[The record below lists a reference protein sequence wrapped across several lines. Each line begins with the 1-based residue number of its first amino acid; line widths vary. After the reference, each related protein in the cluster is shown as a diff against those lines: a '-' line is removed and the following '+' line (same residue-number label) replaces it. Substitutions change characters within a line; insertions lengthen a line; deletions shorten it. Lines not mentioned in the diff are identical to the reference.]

1 MNITV
6 IGTGYVGLVTGA
18 CLAYLGMNVLCMDRD
33 ENKIAMLKNLDIP
46 IYEPGLEEI
55 VRDTALSGHLSFTTS
70 INEAVKFSDAI
81 FIAVGTPTLPG
92 NIPDTSYV
100 IEAAKEIAVNM
111 NRHKVI
117 ITKSTVPVGTGQIIR
132 KEIESLLH
140 ERKKDIDFDIV
151 SNPEFLREGSAVK
164 DFMKPDRI
172 VIGAETQRA
181 IDIMK
186 KIYSIHISLEVPFLI
201 TNIETAEMI
210 KYASNGFLASKISFI
225 NEIANMCE
233 LCNADI
239 KTVSKA
245 MGLDTRIGNSFLNP
259 GPGYGGSC
267 FPKDTKAMLYIGKRI
282 GYIPRIIKSAV
293 KVNENQRLITLKKV
307 KTLLG
312 DLKGKTITILG
323 TAFKAGTDDIRES
336 PAVYAIKTLLK
347 EGCLIKVYD
356 PKALENTKKEL
367 YGMENIE
374 YHSDLYQSTVGSH
387 CIILFTEW
395 EEFLNIDF
403 LKLKSLVINPI
414 ILDLRNLYEPSFIKN
429 HGFIYKGV
437 GRE

>member
-33 ENKIAMLKNLDIP
+33 ESKINTLKNINLP

-55 VRDTALSGHLSFTTS
+55 VRDTVLSGHLNFTTS
-70 INEAVKFSDAI
+70 IEDAVRFADVI
-81 FIAVGTPTLPG
+81 FIAVGTPTLTD
-92 NIPDTSYV
+92 NTPDISSV
-100 IEAAKEIAVNM
+100 IEAVKEIAINM
-111 NRHKVI
+111 NSPKTI
-117 ITKSTVPVGTGQIIR
+117 ITKSTVPVGTGQII
-132 KEIESLLH
+132 KNEVKSLLI
-140 ERKKDIDFDIV
+140 EKKKNVCFDIV

-172 VIGAETQRA
+172 VIGVENQKAAEV
-181 IDIMK
+181 MK
-186 KIYSIHISLEVPFLI
+186 RIYSLHISLDIPLLV

-210 KYASNGFLASKISFI
+210 KYASNAFLASKISFI

-233 LCNADI
+233 LCSADI
-239 KTVSKA
+239 KVVSQA
-245 MGLDTRIGNSFLNP
+245 MGLDPRIGNSFLNP

-267 FPKDTKAMLYIGKRI
+267 FPKDTRAMLYIGKKI
-282 GYIPRIIKSAV
+282 GYIPRIIRSTV
-293 KVNENQRLITLKKV
+293 RVNENQRVLTIKKLKNM
-307 KTLLG
+307 LG
-312 DLKGKTITILG
+312 DLKGKTLTILG

-336 PAVYAIKTLLK
+336 PAIYAIKYLIK

-367 YGMENIE
+367 YDMKNIE
-374 YHSDLYQSTVGSH
+374 YCTNLYEASTGSD

-395 EEFLNIDF
+395 QEFLDIDF
-403 LKLKSLVINPI
+403 LKLKSLVKNPVF
-414 ILDLRNLYEPSFIKN
+414 LDLRNLYDPLTIRKYD
-429 HGFIYKGV
+429 FIYKGV
-437 GRE
+437 GRT

>member
-18 CLAYLGMNVLCMDRD
+18 CLAHLGMNVVCMDKD
-33 ENKIAMLKNLDIP
+33 ENKIAMLKNIDIP
-46 IYEPGLEEI
+46 IYEPDLEEI
-55 VRDTALSGHLSFTTS
+55 VKDTILSEHLRFTTS
-70 INEAVKFSDAI
+70 IEEAVKFADSI

-92 NIPDTSYV
+92 NVPDISSV
-100 IEAAKEIAVNM
+100 IEAAKEIAVHM
-111 NRHKVI
+111 NSYKAI
-117 ITKSTVPVGTGQIIR
+117 ITKSTVPVGTGQII
-132 KEIESLLH
+132 KNEIKKLLIG
-140 ERKKDIDFDIV
+140 EKKDIDFDIV

-172 VIGAETQRA
+172 VVGMETKRAES
-181 IDIMK
+181 IMK
-186 KIYSIHISLEVPFLI
+186 RIYSIHISLEVPFLI

-210 KYASNGFLASKISFI
+210 KYASNGFLASKISYI

-233 LCNADI
+233 LCNADV

-245 MGLDTRIGNSFLNP
+245 MGLDTRIGSSFLNP

-267 FPKDTKAMLYIGKRI
+267 FPKDTKAMLYIGKKI
-282 GYIPRIIKSAV
+282 GYIPKIIKSAI
-293 KVNENQRLITLKKV
+293 KVNENQRFMILKKV
-307 KTLLG
+307 KALLG
-312 DLKGKTITILG
+312 DLNGKTITVLG

-336 PAVYAIKTLLK
+336 PAVYTIKALLK
-347 EGCLIKVYD
+347 EGCSIKVYD

-367 YGMENIE
+367 YSMENIE
-374 YHSDLYQSTVGSH
+374 YHSDLYEAAVDSD

-395 EEFLNIDF
+395 QEFFNLDF
-403 LKLKSLVINPI
+403 LKLKSLVKNPVF
-414 ILDLRNLYEPSFIKN
+414 LDLRNIYEPSAVRMYDFV
-429 HGFIYKGV
+429 YKSV